1 MSEMKELNRKG
12 WINVFF
18 VETFFKHYADF
29 SGKVGRKQFWLAC
42 FWYLF
47 VGGVAWS
54 LMHLPCL
61 SDDFFFK
68 VRNVDHTIGYFKIIP
83 LIYFLATAIPMMALW
98 KRRLNDIG
106 KKKGWMLAIIAPVLF
121 PIFLLLAFFP
131 SMGAALGSVVGVLA
145 ILLIPS
151 LVVLIIVGCR
161 KGSEECPQVRIHLL
175 DGLIILA
182 CVVFSFVIGGRST
195 NCFKQASLTSHRW
208 MSEDNTQDG
217 WKLVNTIFLIPKSN
231 PIFIQLE
238 DNRAAIVCIATKTVT
253 GPDGEKYSISVLK
266 DMSKG
271 VWHVSGD
278 KLILDNNQNEKVVT
292 SCTRTLDEK
301 EVPVESV
308 ISGAE
313 LQKLKKQA
321 CDKFINMKPHQEF
334 DIVEVSSD
342 KMVLKMGDKV
352 LDYTVEF

>member
-1 MSEMKELNRKG
+1 MFSLSKHFSSIMPTSPAKWDASNFGLL
-12 WINVFF
+12 VF
-18 VETFFKHYADF
+18 
-29 SGKVGRKQFWLAC
+29 GICLW
-42 FWYLF
+42 
-47 VGGVAWS
+47 GVAWS
-54 LMHLPCL
+54 LMYLPCL
-61 SDDFFFK
+61 SDDFFFE
-68 VRNVDHTIGYFKIIP
+68 VRNVDDTFRYFSIIP
-83 LIYFLATAIPMMALW
+83 LIYFLVTAIPMMALW

-121 PIFLLLAFFP
+121 PIFLLLAFFL
-131 SMGAALGSVVGVLA
+131 SMGAMLGVAGFLA

-195 NCFKQASLTSHRW
+195 NCFKQVSLTAHRW

-217 WKLVNTIFLIPKSN
+217 WKLVNSVFLIPKSN

-278 KLILDNNQNEKVVT
+278 KLILENNQNEKVVT

-321 CDKFINMKPHQEF
+321 CDKFINMKPHQEL